1 MPDSPKIYTHELDTA
16 TEFQFGMHT
25 KTRKQGQ
32 TTSITNEMELLTELP
47 FIEMLVTRSLREK
60 KGVQ

>member
-1 MPDSPKIYTHELDTA
+1 MHELDTA
-16 TEFQFGMHT
+16 TEFQFGRHT
-25 KTRKQGQ
+25 KAHKQGQ

-60 KGVQ
+60 MGVQ